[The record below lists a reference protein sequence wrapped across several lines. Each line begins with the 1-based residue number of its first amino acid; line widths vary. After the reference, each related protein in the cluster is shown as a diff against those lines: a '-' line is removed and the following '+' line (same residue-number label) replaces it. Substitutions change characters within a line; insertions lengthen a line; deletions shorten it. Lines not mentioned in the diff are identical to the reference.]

1 MIIGMLLRKI
11 KGSWRV
17 ALLLSSVLKLP
28 LTTDNH
34 DQQVNERADLCI
46 AVEKAIGNLGSYG
59 SYVLQLFHC
68 IS

>member
-1 MIIGMLLRKI
+1 MLLWEVKDL
-11 KGSWRV
+11 WRV